1 MTQRPKPDDT
11 AARIRELN
19 DAFRQGTGE
28 GQVFVT
34 AGVNEEGLEFV
45 AAAMIGVREFSD
57 FSQDNDPHHEHDFGA
72 LDVLGEKVFWK
83 IDAYDQD
90 LKYGSPDPTDP
101 SVTTRVLTIML
112 ASEY

>member
-1 MTQRPKPDDT
+1 MTKTPTDT
-11 AARIRELN
+11 TARIRELN

-34 AGVNEEGLEFV
+34 AGINDQGLEFV

-57 FSQDNDPHHEHDFGA
+57 FNRDNDPYGEHDFGA
-72 LDVLGEKVFWK
+72 LDVLGQKVFWK
-83 IDAYDQD
+83 IDAYDKD
-90 LKYGSPDPTDP
+90 LKYGSSDPTDP
-101 SVTTRVLTIML
+101 TVTTRVLTIML